1 MKKLWGT
8 VEWFLKKAGENA
20 LDAWAGQSAF
30 FIVISV
36 FPTLLLVVS
45 ISRSMGIAESALL
58 NEVLRLLPAAVAELV
73 FKIFHEAVGRTDL
86 TFASFSAVAALWGV
100 SRSVYALIKGLN
112 AVYDVRETRHF
123 MVVRVIA
130 FVYTLALFVLIA
142 AALVL
147 LVFWQSIAIWLVP
160 LFPSFQATAVFI
172 LSFRFLGAAVV
183 FALFFLLLYKVLPNH
198 RVRFSSLLPGA
209 VFSSLGWLVFS
220 RLFSFYIE
228 NFSNYASLYGSLTAV
243 VLLMLWLYVCMYIL
257 FLGGEVNV
265 WLKQKYSRR

>member
-45 ISRSMGIAESALL
+45 ISRAMGIAESALL
-58 NEVLRLLPAAVAELV
+58 NEVMRLLPAAVAELV
-73 FKIFHEAVGRTDL
+73 FNIFHEAVGRTDL
-86 TFASFSAVAALWGV
+86 TFASFSAVAAL
-100 SRSVYALIKGLN
+100 
-112 AVYDVRETRHF
+112 
-123 MVVRVIA
+123 
-130 FVYTLALFVLIA
+130 
-142 AALVL
+142 VL
-147 LVFWQSIAIWLVP
+147 LVFWQSIAVWLVP

-172 LSFRFLGAAVV
+172 FSFRFLGAAVV